1 LHSAPGPFNIGPVS
15 LPRISARSLYLLALF
30 QLVAGPLVLVTVMTF
45 CKMVVH
51 ETPTQGVVKAMTSAW
66 HSDEV
71 QSLVDVACDRQARDE
86 QGPVP
91 SKKQTTE
98 HGKFIAIAWDV
109 VPQAVKLSLQA
120 SCPEDWTSTWTP
132 AWPQAPPG
140 TPPRVG

>member
-1 LHSAPGPFNIGPVS
+1 VS

-45 CKMVVH
+45 CKVVVH
-51 ETPTQGVVKAMTSAW
+51 EAPAQGVVKAMTSAW

-71 QSLVDVACDRQARDE
+71 QSLVDVACDRQAQDG
-86 QGPVP
+86 QAPVP
-91 SKKQTTE
+91 SKKQTSEPT
-98 HGKFIAIAWDV
+98 KFIAIVWDA
-109 VPQAVKLSLQA
+109 VPQNFAA
-120 SCPEDWTSTWTP
+120 SPEGISPHDWASTWTP